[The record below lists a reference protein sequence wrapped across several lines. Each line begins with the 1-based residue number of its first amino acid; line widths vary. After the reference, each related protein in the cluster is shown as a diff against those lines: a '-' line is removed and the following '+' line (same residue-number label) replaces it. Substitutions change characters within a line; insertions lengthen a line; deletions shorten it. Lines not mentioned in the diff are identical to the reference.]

1 MDIMDAGTHL
11 TMVPPGGSTRCRL
24 LSGGEDPR
32 RSGAATLDLGDAMAI
47 QSANQTVLES
57 DFQNFL
63 NTEYPGEDPD
73 EVFELYSATQVLKPR
88 ELNSDELSDGIVDE
102 SKDGGID
109 SFFVF
114 LNGTLLTPES
124 PLLSPGD
131 PALRQVAPN
140 PRLEVF
146 LIQSKNTRTWEEGA
160 WEHLQA
166 STPLLLDP
174 SADDIELDLLFHSDV
189 VERTRIFRHATIS
202 LAPKFPKVSFSV
214 RYVTKGRL
222 DNVTPT
228 IEARRAQVEKLI
240 RGMLT
245 QNAQVDCQHIGA
257 EALYELAGTQYSQP
271 AQLKFRQL
279 IREPG
284 SFLGVAAIEDYLAF
298 IRDESGAIRD
308 ELFEGNVRDFE
319 GDNAVNEAIGSTLA
333 TSDNAEF
340 WWLNNGITVLGD
352 EVDSPLQ
359 AMTIRHPLIVN
370 GLQTSHVL
378 HRSQRDGTLA
388 PERLQNGVVVR
399 VIASTDEELRDRVI
413 AGTNRQTQ
421 VPAPALFAT
430 QPLQHDIERILKA
443 HDWWYE
449 RRKNRYRNLGKP
461 AKKRIAITYLAQA
474 LITLLLGQPD
484 EARARPGTVLGRK
497 GGHDRVFP
505 AKLDKNAYVVAVE
518 LIKGVEAFLTTQQ
531 AKAIMD
537 EATNARFHLTAG
549 YAVLALGLKA
559 ANNLR
564 FDVNFPRLKQP
575 LTEVHMLNALADLA
589 AEAEEFQ
596 RLNPKASRD
605 SVFKSSDFTRSYLS
619 RVAKRNL

>member
-1 MDIMDAGTHL
+1 MAKIPH
-11 TMVPPGGSTRCRL
+11 
-24 LSGGEDPR
+24 
-32 RSGAATLDLGDAMAI
+32 RSGTATLDSGDAMAI

-63 NTEYPGEDPD
+63 NTEYPGENPD
-73 EVFELYSATQVLKPR
+73 DVFELYSATQVLKPR
-88 ELNSDELSDGIVDE
+88 DLNPDELGDGVVDE
-102 SKDGGID
+102 AKDGGID

-124 PLLSPGD
+124 PLLIPGD
-131 PALRQVAPN
+131 PALRQVATN
-140 PRLEVF
+140 SRLEVF
-146 LIQSKNTRTWEEGA
+146 LIQSKNTHTWEEGA
-160 WEHLQA
+160 WEHLLA
-166 STPLLLDP
+166 STPYLLNP
-174 SADDIELDLLFHSDV
+174 SADDVQLDVLFHSDV
-189 VERTRIFRHATIS
+189 VERTRIFRQATVS
-202 LAPKFPKVSFSV
+202 LAPKFPRVSFFV
-214 RYVTKGRL
+214 RYVTKGRF
-222 DNVTPT
+222 DNITPT
-228 IEARRAQVEKLI
+228 IEARRVLVEEKI

-245 QNAQVDCQHIGA
+245 QNAHVECQHVGA
-257 EALYELAGTQYSQP
+257 EALYKLAGTQYSQP

-279 IREPG
+279 IREPE
-284 SFLGVAAIEDYLAF
+284 SFLGVAAVEDYLAF

-319 GDNAVNEAIGSTLA
+319 GDNTVNEAIGATLA
-333 TSDNAEF
+333 TADNAEF

-359 AMTIRHPLIVN
+359 VMTIRHPLIVN

-378 HRSQRDGTLA
+378 HRSQREGTLA

-399 VIASTDEELRDRVI
+399 VIASTDEDLRDRVI

-421 VPAPALFAT
+421 VPAAALFAT
-430 QPLQHDIERILKA
+430 QPLQHDIERILGA
-443 HDWWYE
+443 HGWWYE

-505 AKLDKNAYVVAVE
+505 EKLDKNAYVVAVE
-518 LIKGVEAFLTTQQ
+518 VIKGVEAFLATRQ

-549 YAVLALGLKA
+549 YAVLALRLKKA
-559 ANNLR
+559 DDMR
-564 FDVNFPRLKQP
+564 FDVNFPRLKRP
-575 LTEVHMLNALADLA
+575 LTEAYLLDALRDLE
-589 AEAEEFQ
+589 AEARVFQ
-596 RLNPKASRD
+596 RANPRASRD
-605 SVFKSSDFTRSYLS
+605 SVFKSSDFTRDYLA